1 MSITSSQIHIQSVVT
16 ASQVRLI
23 EYLASEYKFDAEA
36 AKMLIASQKKVSS
49 RKPAMTSDEKEAKKV
64 ETKRLR
70 EEKAAAAKEQKRI
83 EREEAKAAKAAA
95 ALAEKEA
102 ARAHKEEEKKAL
114 IAAKQ
119 ADKDAA
125 KAAKQAEKDAA
136 KAAKQA
142 EKDAA
147 KAAKQAEKASPKKR
161 GRKAVA
167 PKWYTDLSCD
177 TPWDELT
184 PSQRA
189 KAKRDQKKAD
199 KNSTQD
205 LIDEGDDMVKQI
217 IQA

>member
-142 EKDAA
+142 EK
-147 KAAKQAEKASPKKR
+147 ASPKKR